1 MAFTPKAR
9 ALALRVIEA
18 GSTLRTNQHLHVNAL
33 VTLIFFLLASLV
45 ADPRTVRAFA
55 WFFLFFW
62 AWAVGYDLI
71 GLYKKIAEK
80 PLGKVFFLLLLSL
93 ATNFAIMLG
102 SHVVNDVVGIDPTK
116 FPHAIALLSILSIP
130 VFVAAGLTLIYA
142 VLLILAPLLLG
153 FHMLPDEV
161 KRVVIPGYA
170 PPESYP
176 FRKTT
181 FLIQFF
187 SIAIFASFALNMIGR
202 FAKNYDDAMT
212 HVASEF
218 IFRFEMYPR
227 AQCAIPK
234 GSHAAFVADE
244 KVLTAAR
251 AASGNSISFDQPRD
265 CKAGS

>member
-1 MAFTPKAR
+1 MEFNPKAR
-9 ALALRVIEA
+9 ALALRVTEI
-18 GSTLRTNQHLHVNAL
+18 GSSLRINQHLHVNAL
-33 VTLIFFLLASLV
+33 VTLIFFCMASLV
-45 ADPRTVRAFA
+45 ADKQTVRAFA
-55 WFFLFFW
+55 WFFIFFW

-71 GLYKKIAEK
+71 ALYKKIAKK

-130 VFVAAGLTLIYA
+130 VFVAAGLTLIWV
-142 VLLILAPLLLG
+142 VLLLTAPILLM
-153 FHMLPDEV
+153 FHMFPDEV
-161 KRVVIPGYA
+161 KKVVIPGYT
-170 PPESYP
+170 PPENYP

-187 SIAIFASFALNMIGR
+187 SIAIFASFAQNMIER
-202 FAKNYDDAMT
+202 FAKNYDEEMN

-218 IFRFEMYPR
+218 IFQLEMYPR

-234 GSHAAFVADE
+234 GTHAAFVADE
-244 KVLTAAR
+244 KILTATR
-251 AASGNSISFDQPRD
+251 AASGNAITFDQPRD